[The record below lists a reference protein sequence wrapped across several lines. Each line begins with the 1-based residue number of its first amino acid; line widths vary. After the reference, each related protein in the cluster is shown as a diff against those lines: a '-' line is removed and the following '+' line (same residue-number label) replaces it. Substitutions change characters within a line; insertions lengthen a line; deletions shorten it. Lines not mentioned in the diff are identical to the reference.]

1 MTLFYNQDYCKHFQM
16 LIDKTLTLLNW
27 ISEVCSLYI
36 SPFFYEH
43 IVNIQHGGKK
53 LQTKLQHIVRGFM
66 SKLLNKPEL
75 KYAWI
80 ILEMKK
86 SNNDHPLRINKI
98 ITNLLYIISIIKN

>member
-1 MTLFYNQDYCKHFQM
+1 M
-16 LIDKTLTLLNW
+16 LTDKTLTLLNW
-27 ISEVCSLYI
+27 IYEVCPLYI

-43 IVNIQHGGKK
+43 IVNIQHEGKGAAD
-53 LQTKLQHIVRGFM
+53 KLQHIVRGFM
-66 SKLLNKPEL
+66 SKLLNEPEL

-98 ITNLLYIISIIKN
+98 ITNLLHIISIIKN